1 MLLVTAQADTEAIC
15 SAEQNGCGTELARP
29 PLQVSVKSPYSF
41 SSSILASN
49 EGEWRAK
56 LDGCFLVIGR
66 PKAADTWSV
75 TEILLLLL
83 LCYTSVHPIVLKT

>member
-1 MLLVTAQADTEAIC
+1 M
-15 SAEQNGCGTELARP
+15 ELAERP
-29 PLQVSVKSPYSF
+29 PLQVSGKSPYSF
-41 SSSILASN
+41 SSSILASD

-75 TEILLLLL
+75 TEIVLLLL
-83 LCYTSVHPIVLKT
+83 LCYTSVHLIVLKT

>member
-1 MLLVTAQADTEAIC
+1 MLLVSAQADTEAIC
-15 SAEQNGCGTELARP
+15 STEQNGCGTELAAR
-29 PLQVSVKSPYSF
+29 PLQVSGKSPYSF
-41 SSSILASN
+41 SSSILASD

-66 PKAADTWSV
+66 PKTADTWSV

-83 LCYTSVHPIVLKT
+83 LCYAFVHPIVLKT